1 MKYALCPPCGT
12 VFSGETEEDVVR
24 ATQEHAQK
32 KHDYLPPRA
41 EILSVM
47 TSTRPAPG
55 ISDVSE
61 K

>member
-12 VFSGETEEDVVR
+12 VFSGETEDDVVR
-24 ATQEHAQK
+24 ATQAHAQE

-47 TSTRPAPG
+47 TSTPPAPG
-55 ISDVSE
+55 TSDGSA